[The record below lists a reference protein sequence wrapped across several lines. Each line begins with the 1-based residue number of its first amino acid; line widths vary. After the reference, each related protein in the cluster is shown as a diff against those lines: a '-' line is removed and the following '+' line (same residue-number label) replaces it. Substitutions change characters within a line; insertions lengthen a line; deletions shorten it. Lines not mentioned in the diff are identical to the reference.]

1 MKKINGFLIL
11 ILLFGI
17 SACAQ
22 STGNSSAPPT
32 QVVYRF
38 DDHRYLELT
47 GFSCQGVL
55 RYIDTKRNINS
66 DINDGYAGYRVYTKT
81 FIHPSERYIVIPV
94 YGESGSL
101 TISKDYG
108 QTWEGAR
115 FSPGGGADPYGKR
128 IPARKSRFGTDLVAG
143 EAVSP
148 TYDDI
153 VSFTVVNDQ
162 GFLLT
167 KWGDIYMSSKPFDDP
182 RLQPGGSGIDYV
194 IEGRNHH
201 LEPQNNG
208 TGHNSYW
215 GKVYTSWAS
224 VQMPEPWQTSA
235 YQSNFQGIPNKVP
248 EVKNYTGWDKM
259 RCNPDLG
266 LPPSEQGK

>member
-1 MKKINGFLIL
+1 MLTML
-11 ILLFGI
+11 VSL
-17 SACAQ
+17 SSCVQ
-22 STGNSSAPPT
+22 STGNTSAPPT

-143 EAVSP
+143 EADSP

-167 KWGDIYMSSKPFDDP
+167 KWGDIYMSSKPFDAFDSDGH
-182 RLQPGGSGIDYV
+182 GGK
-194 IEGRNHH
+194 
-201 LEPQNNG
+201 
-208 TGHNSYW
+208 W
-215 GKVYTSWAS
+215 GKEYASWNSFAG
-224 VQMPEPWQTSA
+224 PEHWSIDA
-235 YQSNFQGIPNKVP
+235 NRKNFQGIPNKVP
-248 EVKNYTGWDKM
+248 EIKNYTGWDRM
-259 RCNPDLG
+259 RCDPDLG
-266 LPPSEQGK
+266 LPPAEQGK